1 MRAFVVLGLVFH
13 TKPRDWLG
21 EHFRY
26 DLFCVEWDV
35 KAQLN
40 ESISLNCLRMSS
52 MCYCEWPV
60 DSAVIRRRLNTISS
74 GWLRCKTA
82 VRLRAVCLM
91 TARRR
96 QSPTLPRGCL
106 RQSHIITPA
115 SLHSRSFSASQWYA
129 VSLKMIP
136 VTCSHNLGKRCLV
149 VLFRIMATTT
159 TTVLRPFVRDYLGE
173 PVQEESFTH
182 SPILTM
188 VQPLWASFIYYD
200 P

>member
-1 MRAFVVLGLVFH
+1 MYAFVALGLVFPYQA
-13 TKPRDWLG
+13 KRLAW
-21 EHFRY
+21 EHFQN

-40 ESISLNCLRMSS
+40 QSISLNCFCACQVCVACS
-52 MCYCEWPV
+52 CEWPG

-74 GWLRCKTA
+74 GWLRCETA

-91 TARRR
+91 TARRQ

-115 SLHSRSFSASQWYA
+115 SLHSRSSSASQWYA

-136 VTCSHNLGKRCLV
+136 VTCSHNLAKRCLV
-149 VLFRIMATTT
+149 VLFRIRATTT
-159 TTVLRPFVRDYLGE
+159 ITILRPFVQD
-173 PVQEESFTH
+173 
-182 SPILTM
+182 
-188 VQPLWASFIYYD
+188 
-200 P
+200 